1 MCPVK
6 DTCSLEGRNNCE
18 KILKEW
24 LEEIFPEYT
33 ERKLM
38 EAEYLRERLPRNRY
52 HGLQLTDDWSNIT
65 MNPLQVNNDG
75 TTEWERKLEK
85 TIQKWN
91 DKMSEQCCEE
101 KNNRIA
107 LRSLYKRRGGKHDI

>member
-1 MCPVK
+1 MRRI
-6 DTCSLEGRNNCE
+6 DRITYGIQSES
-18 KILKEW
+18 
-24 LEEIFPEYT
+24 
-33 ERKLM
+33 
-38 EAEYLRERLPRNRY
+38 AS
-52 HGLQLTDDWSNIT
+52 QLASFIWSDIT

-107 LRSLYKRRGGKHDI
+107 LRALYKRRGGKHVI